1 MKRPNLEGLAEI
13 FARNPD
19 LQRRNSHIRVN
30 GPLQAIRDVE
40 IPEGYDA
47 MVVRVKTPPTDTPKP
62 SKYRNQPVEVDGVR
76 FDSKKEAARWV
87 ELQYWERASFIRDL
101 ERQVPFVLEVNGTRI
116 GKYIADFRYL
126 DIATGQVVVEDVK
139 SEATRK
145 LPVYRMKKKLMF
157 AIHQV
162 VIRET

>member
-1 MKRPNLEGLAEI
+1 MKRTDLVGLAEI

-19 LQRRNSHIRVN
+19 LAAKNRHIARNGSESRFGASVPSASTIHRIE
-30 GPLQAIRDVE
+30 VE
-40 IPEGYDA
+40 
-47 MVVRVKTPPTDTPKP
+47 KP
-62 SKYRNQPVEVDGVR
+62 VPQTRKYRNQPVEVDGVR
-76 FDSKKEAARWV
+76 FDSKKEASRWV
-87 ELQYWERASFIRDL
+87 ELQYWERAGFIRDL

-116 GKYIADFRYL
+116 GKYVADFRYL
-126 DIATGQVVVEDVK
+126 DITTGQVVVEDVK

-157 AIHQV
+157 ALYQV